1 MVKAY
6 LLGIFLFL
14 LTQLACTPSDS
25 SLTSSQFDKAIETLN
40 HYRAERY
47 LDIFPR
53 LLDSSFQAVQNKR
66 PLDWYHY
73 YEFWAWTKWVQGD
86 IPSALQYTDSMLIL
100 LTPLPNVER
109 EYAHSLV
116 QKGILL
122 RELNLYSEALREFYA
137 ANSFAERFIDG
148 CGASEV
154 YLSLGSV
161 LFEQESYQEALYYY
175 QKATTYAQTCES
187 LDFHDYFITIQNSYN
202 AIGLCFER
210 LGNYDSA
217 RIMYNKGL
225 DFIDK
230 HAVQFPKD
238 SIFMF
243 SARGVF
249 LGNWGNTELLSG
261 NTELAEQLLQKS
273 IDINSQ
279 KGFEIMDAIYA
290 QIKLGKCYVIANKL
304 DSIPSLMKQVEQGLE
319 LYPNAEAQTRLHE
332 LEVAYFVRNGDSTKA
347 FRAREN
353 QLAIIDSVSRL
364 KKELPSI
371 NVPASFTYF
380 SQKEELANLQTSSQR
395 NFLLLLSALILVV
408 LLSIT
413 MYLIRKNLL
422 TSKKHASELTEVNEE
437 LQAKMDQLNHT
448 MADLETS
455 QEENTRI
462 MKIIAHDLRSPV
474 ASINSLAH
482 VLLGNEN
489 IEKEQKEGINMIA
502 KVSKDS
508 LVFLEDLLNIH
519 GTKQAE
525 EKVNTDLLELIDY
538 CVNFMQLRADEKR
551 QQLRVTGNHVFL
563 PIYRERVWRVIN
575 NLLSNAIKFSPMGG
589 EIILNLTETETHI
602 RLEVRD
608 QGIGIP
614 SKMKNQIF
622 NMMGDAKRTGTAGEK
637 SFGLGLAISMQI
649 MEAHQGRIW
658 FESDE
663 SVGASF
669 FIEFPKG

>member
-1 MVKAY
+1 MVKTF

-14 LTQLACTPSDS
+14 LSLLACTPSDS
-25 SLTSSQFDKAIETLN
+25 SLSSPEFDLAMEDLN

-47 LDIFPR
+47 LDVFPR
-53 LLDSSFQAVQNKR
+53 KLDSTFKAVKNKR
-66 PLDWYHY
+66 PLDYYHY
-73 YEFWAWTKWVQGD
+73 YEFWAWIKWVQDD
-86 IPSALQYTDSMLIL
+86 IPSALKYTDSMLTL
-100 LTPLPNVER
+100 LTPLPQVER

-137 ANSFAERFIDG
+137 ANSFAERFIKG

-154 YLSLGSV
+154 YTSLGSV
-161 LFEQESYQEALYYY
+161 LFEQQSYEEALYYY
-175 QKATTYAQTCES
+175 QKSAQAAMECDS
-187 LDFHDYFITIQNSYN
+187 LDFHDYFIDIQNSYN

-217 RIMYNKGL
+217 RIFYDKGL
-225 DFIDK
+225 EFIDK
-230 HAVQFPKD
+230 HVPQFPND

-249 LGNWGNTELLSG
+249 YGNYGNTELLDG
-261 NTELAEQLLQKS
+261 NVIKAEELFKKS
-273 IDINSQ
+273 IQINGQ
-279 KGFEIMDAIYA
+279 KGFEVTDAIYTH
-290 QIKLGKCYVIANKL
+290 IKLGKCFLVAKKL
-304 DSIPSLMKQVEQGLE
+304 DSIPQLMDSVRQLLVH
-319 LYPNAEAQTRLHE
+319 YPNAEAQKRLHE
-332 LEVAYFVRNGDSTKA
+332 FEVHYYVELGDSTNA

-371 NVPASFTYF
+371 NIPASFTYF
-380 SQKEELANLQTSSQR
+380 SQKEELANLHTSNQR
-395 NFLLLLSALILVV
+395 NFLLLLSALTLVV

-437 LQAKMDQLNHT
+437 LHAKMDQLNQT
-448 MADLETS
+448 MADLESS
-455 QEENTRI
+455 QEENTHI

-474 ASINSLAH
+474 SSINSMAQ
-482 VLLGNEN
+482 VLLANEN
-489 IEKEQKEGINMIA
+489 LDKEQKEGVNMIL
-502 KVSKDS
+502 KISKDS
-508 LVFLEDLLNIH
+508 LVFFEDLLNMH
-519 GTKQAE
+519 GSMQDE

-538 CVNFMQLRADEKR
+538 CVNFMQLRANEKNQR
-551 QQLRVTGNHVFL
+551 LSVTGNHVFL

-589 EIILNLTETETHI
+589 EIALNLTESETHI

-614 SKMKNQIF
+614 TKMKNQIF
-622 NMMGDAKRTGTAGEK
+622 NMMGEAKRPGTAGEK
-637 SFGLGLAISMQI
+637 SFGLGLAISLQI
-649 MEAHQGRIW
+649 MEAHKGRIW
-658 FESDE
+658 FESEE

-669 FIEFPKG
+669 FIEFPRG